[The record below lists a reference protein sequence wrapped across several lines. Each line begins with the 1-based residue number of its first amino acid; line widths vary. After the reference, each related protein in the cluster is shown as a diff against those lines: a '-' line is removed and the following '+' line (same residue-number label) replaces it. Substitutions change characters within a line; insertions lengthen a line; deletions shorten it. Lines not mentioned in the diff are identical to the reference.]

1 MAKPIEVVAIS
12 GRFPQLSLLVGQ
24 AIRFGIVGLLA
35 TLLHTAVFST
45 LEALTAITPEV
56 ANFLAFLCAVS
67 VSYFGNVRFTFRQ
80 THNRMLLLR
89 FLATALAGYFVN
101 HVNIVLVVRI
111 LDLPWPYVLPG
122 MLVVA
127 PALLFITNKI
137 WVFRA

>member
-1 MAKPIEVVAIS
+1 
-12 GRFPQLSLLVGQ
+12 
-24 AIRFGIVGLLA
+24 
-35 TLLHTAVFST
+35 
-45 LEALTAITPEV
+45 
-56 ANFLAFLCAVS
+56 
-67 VSYFGNVRFTFRQ
+67 
-80 THNRMLLLR
+80 MLLLR
-89 FLATALAGYFVN
+89 FLVTALAGYFVN